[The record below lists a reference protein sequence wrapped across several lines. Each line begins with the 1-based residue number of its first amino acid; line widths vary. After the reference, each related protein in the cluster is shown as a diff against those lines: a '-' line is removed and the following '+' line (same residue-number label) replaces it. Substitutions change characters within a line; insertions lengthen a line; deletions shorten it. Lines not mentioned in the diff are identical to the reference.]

1 MNKENDNLLEVKNLT
16 TWFYTEEGIVKAL
29 EKISFNLKHGE
40 ILGLVGE
47 TGCGKS
53 VTVSSIMGL
62 IPQPPGKIVEGEVLF
77 SGTDLLKLSESEFQ
91 KLRGSEM
98 AMIFQDPMSCL
109 NPVLKAGFQVEEALM
124 AHQNLSREESGKRAK
139 ELFEMVNLPDPEKTM
154 NRYPHQLSGGM
165 KQRVMIAM
173 ALACDPKLLIA
184 DEPTTALDV
193 SVQAQ
198 ILSLIKNLQSNLGSS
213 VIIVSHD
220 LGVIASM
227 AHKVAVMYAGS
238 IVEFGRV
245 EDIFNNP
252 GHPYTRGLIGAIP
265 RLDQDQEYLEIIKG
279 ALPNLLRLPEGC
291 KFRERCPLAMSIC
304 ASARPPRVE
313 LEDGHEVFCY
323 AYR

>member
-124 AHQNLSREESGKRAK
+124 AHQSLSREESGKRAK

-291 KFRERCPLAMSIC
+291 KFRERCPLAMDIC

>member
-29 EKISFNLKHGE
+29 EKITFNLRCGE

-62 IPQPPGKIVEGEVLF
+62 IPQPPGRIVEGEVIF
-77 SGTDLLKLSESEFQ
+77 SGADLLKFSEVKMQ

-109 NPVLKAGFQVEEALM
+109 NPVLKVGFQVEEALM
-124 AHQNLSREESGKRAK
+124 AHRNMSSESSRERARH
-139 ELFEMVNLPDPEKTM
+139 LFELVNLPDPDKTM
-154 NRYPHQLSGGM
+154 NCYPHQLSGGM

-198 ILSLIKNLQSNLGSS
+198 ILCLIKNLQKDLGRS

-238 IVEFGRV
+238 IVEYGRV
-245 EDIFNNP
+245 EEIFNNP
-252 GHPYTRGLIGAIP
+252 THPYTRGLIGAIP
-265 RLDQDQEYLEIIKG
+265 RLDQDQEFLEIIEG
-279 ALPNLLRLPEGC
+279 ALPNLLKLPEGC
-291 KFRERCPLAMSIC
+291 KFRERCPMAMDIC
-304 ASARPPRVE
+304 ATARPPRVE
-313 LEDGHEVFCY
+313 LENGHEVFCY
-323 AYR
+323 AYC